1 MSNPES
7 ELVAATEPD
16 WTGTPSITYSGEL
29 LALKEPIPRIRTE
42 ATAPGC
48 PEVDVICTPDT
59 EPAKR
64 S

>member
-29 LALKEPIPRIRTE
+29 LALKEPIPRIRIE
-42 ATAPGC
+42 VEAPG
-48 PEVDVICTPDT
+48 
-59 EPAKR
+59 
-64 S
+64 